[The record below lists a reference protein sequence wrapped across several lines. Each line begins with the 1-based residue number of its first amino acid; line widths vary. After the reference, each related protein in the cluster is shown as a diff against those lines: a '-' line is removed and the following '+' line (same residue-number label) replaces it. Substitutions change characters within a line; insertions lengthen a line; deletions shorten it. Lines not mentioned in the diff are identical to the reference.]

1 MNTFQPVD
9 TVYDNQG
16 RDGEI
21 NTHEDETSLEW
32 IISYG

>member
-9 TVYDNQG
+9 TIYDNQG
-16 RDGEI
+16 KDGGI
-21 NTHEDETSLEW
+21 NIHEDETSLEW